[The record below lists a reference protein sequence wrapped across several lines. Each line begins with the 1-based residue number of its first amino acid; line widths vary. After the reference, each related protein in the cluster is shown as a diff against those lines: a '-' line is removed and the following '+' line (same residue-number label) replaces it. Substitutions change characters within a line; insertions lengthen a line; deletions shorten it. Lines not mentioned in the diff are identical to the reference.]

1 MQVMVCIN
9 IQEQNKNK
17 TMAIQH
23 TLYISSTRLK
33 KDSAIGG
40 SVSDDLIMPYILL
53 AQDMSILPIL
63 GTDLDAKLKSDIQG
77 SSLTGAYKT
86 LVETYIQP
94 ALVQFAFVS
103 LVPYLRLRFVNNA
116 VVVMGATDQSA
127 SATYDDL
134 KPVMDTATD
143 AAEFYRQRCID
154 YLRNNSSSIPEYTS
168 NSGSDLDATT
178 ANYYAG
184 INLDTNV
191 ARSNRLKN
199 YLQGA
204 GITIYGC

>member
-1 MQVMVCIN
+1 
-9 IQEQNKNK
+9 
-17 TMAIQH
+17 MAIQH

-53 AQDMSILPIL
+53 AQDMHILPIL

-86 LVETYIQP
+86 LVETYLQP
-94 ALVQFAFVS
+94 ALVQFSFTQ
-103 LVPYLRLRFVNNA
+103 LIPYLRLRFTNSA
-116 VVVMGATDQSA
+116 VVVMGATDQSS

-143 AAEFYRQRCID
+143 AAEFYRQRMID
-154 YLRNNSSSIPEYTS
+154 YLRSNTSSFPEYSS
-168 NSGSDLDATT
+168 NTGSDLDPTT
-178 ANYYAG
+178 NNYFAG
-184 INLDTNV
+184 INLEST
-191 ARSNRLKN
+191 APRSNRLKN

>member
-1 MQVMVCIN
+1 
-9 IQEQNKNK
+9 
-17 TMAIQH
+17 MAIQH

-40 SVSDDLIMPYILL
+40 SVSDDLVMPYILL
-53 AQDMSILPIL
+53 AQDMNILPIL
-63 GTDLDAKLKSDIQG
+63 GTDLDAKLKSEIQG
-77 SSLTGAYKT
+77 GTLAGVYKT
-86 LVETYIQP
+86 LVEDFIQP
-94 ALVQFAFVS
+94 ALVQFSFVS

-116 VVVMGATDQSA
+116 VVVMGATDQSS

-143 AAEFYRQRCID
+143 AAEFYRQRMID
-154 YLRNNSSSIPEYTS
+154 YLRNNSSSFPEYSS
-168 NSGSDLDATT
+168 NTGSDLDPTT
-178 ANYYAG
+178 NNYFAG
-184 INLDTNV
+184 INLEPTAPMN
-191 ARSNRLKN
+191 NKLKS

>member
-1 MQVMVCIN
+1 
-9 IQEQNKNK
+9 
-17 TMAIQH
+17 MAIQH

-40 SVSDDLIMPYILL
+40 SVDDNLVMPYILL
-53 AQDMSILPIL
+53 AQDMNILPIL

-77 SSLTGAYKT
+77 GSLTGAYKT

-116 VVVMGATDQSA
+116 VVVMGATDQSSSA
-127 SATYDDL
+127 SYEDL
-134 KPVMDTATD
+134 EPLMNTATD

-154 YLRNNSSSIPEYTS
+154 YLRNNSSSFPEYTS
-168 NSGSDLDATT
+168 NSGADLDPTT
-178 ANYYAG
+178 RNYYAG

-191 ARSNRLKN
+191 TRSNRLKSF
-199 YLQGA
+199 LQGA
-204 GITIYGC
+204 DITIYGC

>member
-1 MQVMVCIN
+1 
-9 IQEQNKNK
+9 
-17 TMAIQH
+17 MAIQH

-53 AQDMSILPIL
+53 AQDMHILPIL

-77 SSLTGAYKT
+77 GSLAGDYKT
-86 LVETYIQP
+86 LVETYLQP
-94 ALVQFAFVS
+94 ALVQFSFVS

-116 VVVMGATDQSA
+116 VVVMGATDQSS

-143 AAEFYRQRCID
+143 AAEFYRQRMIL
-154 YLRNNSSSIPEYTS
+154 YLQNNTSSFPEYSS
-168 NSGSDLDATT
+168 NTGADLDPTT
-178 ANYYAG
+178 NNYFAG
-184 INLDTNV
+184 INLEPTAPMN
-191 ARSNRLKN
+191 NRLKS

-204 GITIYGC
+204 DITIYGC

>member
-1 MQVMVCIN
+1 
-9 IQEQNKNK
+9 
-17 TMAIQH
+17 MAIQH

-154 YLRNNSSSIPEYTS
+154 YLRNNSSSFPEYSS
-168 NSGSDLDATT
+168 NTGADLDPTT
-178 ANYYAG
+178 RNYYAG

-191 ARSNRLKN
+191 ARSNRLKGF
-199 YLQGA
+199 LQGA
-204 GITIYGC
+204 DITIYGC